1 MMIRTWAR
9 AAEEKTAEE
18 KPETLPP
25 NGLSTSPSKHF
36 PTPHNVEM
44 KLPPSVKLSVT
55 MHRGAAYLRAW
66 FCSVGYAECKY
77 ALRG

>member
-1 MMIRTWAR
+1 
-9 AAEEKTAEE
+9 
-18 KPETLPP
+18 
-25 NGLSTSPSKHF
+25 
-36 PTPHNVEM
+36 VEM